1 MRPFAKPLRSS
12 STDAERMLWRHL
24 RSRQLADFKFRR
36 QQVIAPYIVDFVCM
50 ERRLVVEVDGGQHA
64 ERQRKDADRTTFLE
78 AAGFQVIRFWNNEV
92 LANLDGVMSAIQVA
106 FTSTPH
112 PSPLPQG
119 EREKSSQSSTAA

>member
-1 MRPFAKPLRSS
+1 MRHFAKHLRSS

-50 ERRLVVEVDGGQHA
+50 ERRLVVEIDGGQHA
-64 ERQRKDADRTTFLE
+64 ERQKEDARRTAFLE
-78 AAGFQVIRFWNNEV
+78 SAGFHVIRFWNNEV
-92 LANLDGVMSAIQVA
+92 LANLDGVMSAIQGA
-106 FTSTPH
+106 LNTPPH
-112 PSPLPQG
+112 PGPLPQG